1 MRTRAR
7 IMRPYAVN
15 VFTLCPAGVKM
26 ANLTTR
32 TCPLCSFEVLSISSC
47 LSHLR
52 LFHSSDPRFC
62 VTCGIGGCATTC
74 RSFSSLYSHV
84 YRRHKED
91 GIIQKRK
98 LKENNVQDVNH
109 CVEDTNN
116 DYDHSEQP
124 QGMTD

>member
-1 MRTRAR
+1 
-7 IMRPYAVN
+7 
-15 VFTLCPAGVKM
+15 M
-26 ANLTTR
+26 ASLSSKI
-32 TCPLCSFEVLSISSC
+32 CPLCSFEVLSISSC

-84 YRRHKED
+84 YRHHKES
-91 GIIQKRK
+91 GIIQKRRVR
-98 LKENNVQDVNH
+98 EDNVQDVNLSSS
-109 CVEDTNN
+109 VNDYEDTTD

-124 QGMTD
+124 EGTRVGLIATQLHTVVK